1 MKRAHIAWTVGGVIL
16 LGLALLGVVDVTRAQ
31 VVEQPPV
38 RVGEDPEISKML
50 VQALKS
56 EDPQEKLKIYEKILE
71 KDPAN
76 SDARREYKE
85 AKFAVDQKNA
95 AAAQETRKKKEE
107 IETKSR
113 GRAALRAAESALLT
127 GDFLGARQKLN
138 EAKSL
143 GQSGPDVLRIERYI
157 GNAEGAGTLRRY
169 AVLGGAGVLLLG
181 LLLWMVSLFRR
192 GQPYVEILTG
202 SARGQRYP
210 VEKDVLTIGALAQ
223 KGEEKN
229 DVVVSDREKT
239 ISRFHCEVHRKG
251 KSCYVVDC
259 QSANGTRLDGRS
271 IPPGRLIP
279 LKRGAHIQLGASC
292 TLKFGFER
300 RKK

>member
-1 MKRAHIAWTVGGVIL
+1 MRRAHIARLVGGAIL
-16 LGLALLGVVDVTRAQ
+16 LGLALLGDVCVGRAQ
-31 VVEQPPV
+31 VAELPAA
-38 RVGEDPEISKML
+38 RAGEDPEISKML
-50 VQALKS
+50 VQALKTQ
-56 EDPQEKLKIYEKILE
+56 DPQEKLKIYEKILE

-76 SDARREYKE
+76 IEARREYKE
-85 AKFAVDQKNA
+85 AKGAVDQKNA
-95 AAAQETRKKKEE
+95 AAAEQAKKEASKRSDE
-107 IETKSR
+107 SR
-113 GRAALRAAESALLT
+113 GRIALRAAESAFLT
-127 GDFLGARQKLN
+127 GDLLGARQKLT

-143 GQSGPDVLRIERYI
+143 GQSGPDVMRIERFI
-157 GNAEGAGTLRRY
+157 GNNELKGTRGLY
-169 AVLGGAGVLLLG
+169 ALLGGAGLLLLG
-181 LLLWMVSLFRR
+181 LLLWMVLLFRK

-202 SARGQRYP
+202 SARGRRYP
-210 VEKDVLTIGALAQ
+210 IEKEVLTIGALAQ

-229 DVVVSDREKT
+229 DVVVSDPEKT

-251 KSCYVVDC
+251 KSFYLVDC
-259 QSANGTRLDGRS
+259 QSANGTRLDGRA